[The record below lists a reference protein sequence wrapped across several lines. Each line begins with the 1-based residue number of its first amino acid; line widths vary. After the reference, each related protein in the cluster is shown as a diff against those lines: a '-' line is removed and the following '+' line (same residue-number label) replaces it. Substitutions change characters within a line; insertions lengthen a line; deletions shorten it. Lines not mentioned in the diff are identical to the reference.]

1 MQVAIGIGT
10 LLLGSW
16 VLTSPVLPP
25 ESDEENAPPAKVVPY
40 TPPRKAPALPP
51 GTPETGLPEEQPR
64 ERRAM
69 TRDEIYQAREGQ
81 RQQMQRNQQSSAS
94 GMMPSGMRRPMP
106 TAPTDLS
113 QPGTPG
119 MPQMPETPTQ
129 GGPAGAGQQAASNMP
144 NAPTYRPPST
154 AGPPNPNTSYYSA
167 LSQQRDL
174 AGQAAYRSYTG
185 PPPPEKVYAGTQVPS
200 SGVSPYMQLF
210 RNDTAGG
217 TIDNYTTLVR
227 PQLQQ
232 QQLNQ
237 QFGTDV
243 FGLQRA
249 ARIQQ
254 ATMQRMQN
262 IDRSLQSV
270 STPQFYMYGGGYGNQ
285 GYGNQGYGNQGGN
298 QGYGNPYG
306 P

>member
-1 MQVAIGIGT
+1 

-25 ESDEENAPPAKVVPY
+25 ESEEENAPPAKVVPY
-40 TPPRKAPALPP
+40 TPPRKAPAMPP

-64 ERRAM
+64 AKRAM

-81 RQQMQRNQQSSAS
+81 REQVQRNQQNSGS

-106 TAPTDLS
+106 MAPTELA

-119 MPQMPETPTQ
+119 MPQMPEAPTQ
-129 GGPAGAGQQAASNMP
+129 GGPAGAGRQAASNMP
-144 NAPTYRPPST
+144 NAPTNYRPPST
-154 AGPPNPNTSYYSA
+154 AAPPNPNTSYYSA

-174 AGQAAYRSYTG
+174 AGTAAYRSYTG

-200 SGVSPYMQLF
+200 SGISPYMQLF

-232 QQLNQ
+232 QRLNQ
-237 QFGTDV
+237 QFGTDL
-243 FGLQRA
+243 FGLQRD
-249 ARIQQ
+249 ARLQQ
-254 ATMQRMQN
+254 ASMQRMQN

-270 STPQFYMYGGGYGNQ
+270 STPQFYMNGGGYYPGNQGYGNQ